1 MTGFDEE
8 LLVEELL
15 DEELLD
21 EELLV
26 PLVFPPC
33 CFKKLL
39 LFLDDELDVEL
50 LFDDPDVDCVDWVVV
65 VLTWCMAT
73 SPPNMPKPMIEAT
86 ASDLLRLLARAI
98 TRALGI
104 FACIPGF

>member
-1 MTGFDEE
+1 VRLALPGFQEAAWKWSSPSPGTLRGAYQQECYSQEVLVPVTGFDEE
-8 LLVEELL
+8 LLVEDLL

-39 LFLDDELDVEL
+39 LFLDDELDVEFVL
-50 LFDDPDVDCVDWVVV
+50 EDPDE
-65 VLTWCMAT
+65 
-73 SPPNMPKPMIEAT
+73 I
-86 ASDLLRLLARAI
+86 
-98 TRALGI
+98 
-104 FACIPGF
+104 

>member
-1 MTGFDEE
+1 MRLALPGFQEAAWKWSSPSPGTLRGAYQQECYSQEVLVPVTGFDEE
-8 LLVEELL
+8 LLVEDLL

-39 LFLDDELDVEL
+39 LFLDDELDVEFVL
-50 LFDDPDVDCVDWVVV
+50 EDPDE
-65 VLTWCMAT
+65 
-73 SPPNMPKPMIEAT
+73 I
-86 ASDLLRLLARAI
+86 
-98 TRALGI
+98 
-104 FACIPGF
+104 

>member
-15 DEELLD
+15 VEELLD
-21 EELLV
+21 EDLLVEELLDEDLLV

-39 LFLDDELDVEL
+39 LFLDDELDVEFVL
-50 LFDDPDVDCVDWVVV
+50 EDPDE
-65 VLTWCMAT
+65 
-73 SPPNMPKPMIEAT
+73 I
-86 ASDLLRLLARAI
+86 
-98 TRALGI
+98 
-104 FACIPGF
+104 